1 MSCEINRSIHRKC
14 CLGQEW
20 ICWRG
25 EPSTVL
31 YTSSMNALTNRR
43 LDREVGESISACSD
57 QGCSWEGNNPGNH
70 DLLTPDPE

>member
-1 MSCEINRSIHRKC
+1 
-14 CLGQEW
+14 
-20 ICWRG
+20 
-25 EPSTVL
+25 VL